1 MGMVNSAFP
10 INPVY
15 RKSLPYD
22 TLKDLAGVTQLVTIQ
37 IVLVANRGVP
47 FDTVAGLVAY
57 AKRNPG
63 KLSFATPGAGA
74 TSHLAGELLKRAAGI
89 EMVHVPYRGSA
100 PAQTDLIGGRV
111 DLMFDPFYSALPFVK
126 AGKLKVIALN
136 GDRRVAGYEQYPIV
150 AETYPGFNVTAMLGL
165 VVPAAT
171 PRPIVDKI
179 QADIARVLHAPP
191 ERKRIEELGMEI
203 VASTPG
209 EFTAFVRN
217 EMQKWGKVIREAGI
231 EQE

>member
-63 KLSFATPGAGA
+63 KLSFATPGTGA

-179 QADIARVLHAPP
+179 QADVARVLHAPP

-203 VASTPG
+203 VASTPE
-209 EFTAFVRN
+209 EFTAFVRS